1 MRPIL
6 CLFLLC
12 APCYSAQI
20 GTVSIPDEEMR
31 AIQAAVRRNVPE
43 VALRPDMVRLLVAIR
58 RAENGGPGRQFGILV
73 AEANTLDL
81 QAGWCAGTCYKN
93 WKRWQKTDQSLPY
106 LVFLQR
112 RYCPV
117 GADNDP
123 GGLNVNWLRNV
134 TSTLER
140 LEDSNG

>member
-1 MRPIL
+1 
-6 CLFLLC
+6 
-12 APCYSAQI
+12 
-20 GTVSIPDEEMR
+20 VSLPDEEMR
-31 AIQAAVRRNVPE
+31 AIRAAVVRNVPG
-43 VALRPDMVRLLVAIR
+43 AKLRPDMVRLLVAIR
-58 RAENGGPGRQFGILV
+58 TAENGGPGRQFGILV

-81 QAGWCAGTCYKN
+81 QAGWCAATCWKN